1 VGLGWIGDFP
11 QVSIGGL
18 YAVCLVLCGASVAAI
33 PPAAATNY
41 WILASAASAFGLFF
55 AASYTFTPSLLV
67 KLVSLDD
74 FTSAY
79 GLVLLAQG
87 IGHLI
92 GPPLSGFIYDVTL
105 SWELSFYLA
114 GGWIVVAGILVS
126 LIQPV
131 KNYQLRRAA
140 LDDVS
145 MA

>member
-1 VGLGWIGDFP
+1 M
-11 QVSIGGL
+11 
-18 YAVCLVLCGASVAAI
+18 CLVLCGASVAAI

-41 WILASAASAFGLFF
+41 WILASASAAFGLFF

-92 GPPLSGFIYDVTL
+92 GPPLSGKKITII
-105 SWELSFYLA
+105 EL
-114 GGWIVVAGILVS
+114 
-126 LIQPV
+126 
-131 KNYQLRRAA
+131 NH
-140 LDDVS
+140 
-145 MA
+145 

>member
-1 VGLGWIGDFP
+1 M
-11 QVSIGGL
+11 SIGGL

-41 WILASAASAFGLFF
+41 WILASASAAFGLFF

-92 GPPLSGFIYDVTL
+92 GPPLSGEKCINTIKTSVTIGNSVL
-105 SWELSFYLA
+105 VISLWLGRHAVVGPHTPSRIVKRA
-114 GGWIVVAGILVS
+114 GF
-126 LIQPV
+126 
-131 KNYQLRRAA
+131 LRMFSCTV
-140 LDDVS
+140 L
-145 MA
+145 